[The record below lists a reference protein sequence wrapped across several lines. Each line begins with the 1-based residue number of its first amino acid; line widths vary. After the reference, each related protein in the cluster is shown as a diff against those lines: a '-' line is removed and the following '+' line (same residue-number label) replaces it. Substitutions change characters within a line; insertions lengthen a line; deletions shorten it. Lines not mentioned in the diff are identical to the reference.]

1 MSYRPITDHW
11 MLTRAKLK
19 GGVKYYGSYPGGFGE
34 RARALLG
41 VHILDP
47 VLHVCAGQ
55 VKNYPYKRAIGPN
68 DKTLDLDPETV
79 PDFVHDAREPFP
91 LLSAIDYASARRD
104 VFEAIQLEF
113 VADIRIAIASAHESR
128 VPWPAILIDPPYTDD
143 DQQHYSP
150 TVWGKRP
157 TPALLLKHALAAVRP
172 GGRVGILHYKMPRPK
187 KTDGV
192 VLVASV
198 PISIGFENMTRV
210 YAVYEKAI
218 ALGATVVSS
227 SNARESQP
235 EEDARQ
241 NEVEDIASGDGGAS
255 GTVSAD
261 ESRRDETAEG
271 EGAAEAVPE

>member
-68 DKTLDLDPETV
+68 DKTLDLDPATV

-91 LLSAIDYASARRD
+91 LLSAYDYAMSRRD
-104 VFEAIQLEF
+104 VLDAAGLGFIAEFRLALTRLEG
-113 VADIRIAIASAHESR
+113 ER

-172 GGRVGILHYKMPRPK
+172 GGRVGILGYKMPRPK
-187 KTDGV
+187 KADGV
-192 VLVASV
+192 VLVASI

-218 ALGATVVSS
+218 ALDTTVVSS
-227 SNARESQP
+227 SNASESQP
-235 EEDARQ
+235 EEGARQ
-241 NEVEDIASGDGGAS
+241 NEVEDLASGDGGTS
-255 GTVSAD
+255 RTVSAD

-271 EGAAEAVPE
+271 EGAAEAVSE